1 MQHRALQ
8 ARVSVG
14 MGCRQTLSLDGLQ
27 AEAKVR
33 VQRRYGRE
41 HGRNMVATRLSNNTV
56 RQRCKLG
63 KVGMDVR
70 RVCTC
75 RSVIVTW
82 LATGRT
88 RHQIVISVPRRA
100 NIPVQHRT
108 SRFLVPQPQTE
119 VTEAFQTPF
128 SCRSNPWPTS
138 PTPVTQ
144 FASKYLQVQ
153 DAGTPIHGIPY

>member
-100 NIPVQHRT
+100 NIPVAASYLPSAAATDR
-108 SRFLVPQPQTE
+108 SDRSLPDSVFLSIESLAHPTH
-119 VTEAFQTPF
+119 F
-128 SCRSNPWPTS
+128 S
-138 PTPVTQ
+138 
-144 FASKYLQVQ
+144 
-153 DAGTPIHGIPY
+153 DPICQ

>member
-82 LATGRT
+82 LPPSDRQNSTPDRHISPKMRQHPGSASYLKVPSAAATDRSD
-88 RHQIVISVPRRA
+88 RSLPDSV
-100 NIPVQHRT
+100 
-108 SRFLVPQPQTE
+108 FLSIESLAHLTH
-119 VTEAFQTPF
+119 
-128 SCRSNPWPTS
+128 SS
-138 PTPVTQ
+138 
-144 FASKYLQVQ
+144 
-153 DAGTPIHGIPY
+153 DPICQ